1 MASAA
6 DVAAQMVAALA
17 LSEPELDTSIG
28 TPVRKIL
35 DAVAEAVAEAYVDQ
49 HLVNYAFDIDSKQG
63 ADLDDFVLLFGFTR
77 VPAQRASG
85 IVTLAR
91 PTAAD
96 QDYPLP
102 AGTQI
107 TTTSANPVVFATVV
121 PAILPQGSASVDV
134 PVQAVVGGAGGN
146 LAANTLTRIGTP
158 VTGVASATNASP
170 TSGGANTETDLALIN
185 RFKRTVFRSLAG
197 TEDMFLGVALE
208 DTTPDDTADG
218 VAVRA
223 KVIGA
228 SSRWREQ
235 VQVASGTA
243 TSSIPAAN
251 ASYVYGDNPILG
263 PDIDAGQILTLGV
276 HYCVDENTQALSRSG
291 WVDHRRLRV
300 GDEILSLNLERGVA
314 EWTPVTDLYR
324 ADVDELL
331 VSMEG
336 KSISALVTDNHRWPV
351 TSPHRIRTGQL
362 PVLRETHDLRPSDS
376 IVASAP
382 VEESIDPIY
391 ADDFVKLLGWVASD
405 GSFDSQPGKL
415 RVKIGQSH
423 LANPHK
429 VEEIRLL
436 LKRLGHPYQT
446 YLDDDITI
454 FAFSRELA
462 RQVRA
467 ALPDKKLTYDL
478 ISVLPVHQREMLID
492 TLIKGDGGIQGGSG
506 TRYFCT
512 ADADQADVFQA
523 LCALAGLPTRQGS
536 KTLDT
541 QFGRVQMHHVNIKK
555 VRTVNVAPMRRELRH
570 YSGTIWCPT
579 TRNSTFLVRR
589 EGRTYFTG
597 NSFNNAVVPPVVS
610 ALTSG
615 LTDGSIYDLEYEYN
629 STASRND
636 PVNGITNRIDLW
648 VDGLRLA
655 EATETTYF
663 RTARAFTATTT
674 AQLYNAKFVRRGT
687 VNTHPTVGNYFVGL
701 AFGPIEDVPNSIV
714 IASTTYVEGTDY
726 WVVHDDTAWGYGP
739 TSLFGLEWIS
749 SHAPTN
755 NSAITITYDYNALP
769 RDVEARASQWRL
781 VTTDLRAHAAKR
793 VYLRF
798 SFAIVFSPGFTAS
811 AVADSVESALAV
823 WLASLD
829 FDSPVQVSDVL
840 AQAHAVQGV
849 DNIRFLRSTEP
860 VSSAFYAIERV
871 TSDGTHISYVTDGG
885 SPARAA
891 DLQLGDNEVPL
902 LYEIQYAAKA
912 SNTFGGA

>member
-28 TPVRKIL
+28 SPTRKIL

-49 HLVNYAFDIDSKQG
+49 HLVNYVFDIDSKQG

-85 IVTLAR
+85 VVTMAR

-96 QDYPLP
+96 QDYPIP
-102 AGTQI
+102 AGTQV
-107 TTTSANPVVFATVV
+107 TTTSASPVVFATVA

-158 VTGVASATNASP
+158 VAGVASVTNASP
-170 TSGGANTETDLALIN
+170 TSGGANTESDLALIN

-223 KVIGA
+223 KVVGA
-228 SSRWREQ
+228 SSHWREQ
-235 VQVASGTA
+235 VQVASGAA

-251 ASYVYGDNPILG
+251 ASYVYGDNPTLG

-276 HYCVDENTQALSRSG
+276 HY
-291 WVDHRRLRV
+291 
-300 GDEILSLNLERGVA
+300 
-314 EWTPVTDLYR
+314 
-324 ADVDELL
+324 
-331 VSMEG
+331 
-336 KSISALVTDNHRWPV
+336 
-351 TSPHRIRTGQL
+351 
-362 PVLRETHDLRPSDS
+362 
-376 IVASAP
+376 
-382 VEESIDPIY
+382 
-391 ADDFVKLLGWVASD
+391 
-405 GSFDSQPGKL
+405 
-415 RVKIGQSH
+415 
-423 LANPHK
+423 
-429 VEEIRLL
+429 
-436 LKRLGHPYQT
+436 
-446 YLDDDITI
+446 
-454 FAFSRELA
+454 
-462 RQVRA
+462 
-467 ALPDKKLTYDL
+467 
-478 ISVLPVHQREMLID
+478 
-492 TLIKGDGGIQGGSG
+492 
-506 TRYFCT
+506 
-512 ADADQADVFQA
+512 
-523 LCALAGLPTRQGS
+523 
-536 KTLDT
+536 
-541 QFGRVQMHHVNIKK
+541 
-555 VRTVNVAPMRRELRH
+555 
-570 YSGTIWCPT
+570 
-579 TRNSTFLVRR
+579 
-589 EGRTYFTG
+589 
-597 NSFNNAVVPPVVS
+597 SFNNTVVPPVVS
-610 ALTSG
+610 ALTGG
-615 LTDGSIYDLEYEYN
+615 LTDGSIYDLDFEYN

-674 AQLYNAKFVRRGT
+674 AQLYNVKFVRRGT
-687 VNTHPTVGNYFVGL
+687 VSTHPTVGNYFVGL
-701 AFGPIEDVPNSIV
+701 AFGPIEDVPNTIV
-714 IASTTYVEGTDY
+714 ISGTTYVEGTDY

-749 SHAPTN
+749 SHAPPN
-755 NSAITITYDYNALP
+755 NSAITLTYDYNALP
-769 RDVEARASQWRL
+769 RDVEARAAQWRL

-798 SFAIVFSPGFTAS
+798 SFAIVFSPGFTA
-811 AVADSVESALAV
+811 ATVAASVQSALAV

-860 VSSAFYAIERV
+860 ISATYYAIERV
-871 TSDGTHISYVTDGG
+871 TSNGTHISYVTDGG

-902 LYEIQYAAKA
+902 LYEIRYTAKA
-912 SNTFGGA
+912 ANTFGGA